1 MINKFEIFPFVGVG
15 CIEFDSTRDDNR
27 KKLGKYTEF
36 RKSRFSKNTTD
47 NYGDFHIYYSVDNK
61 VDAIEF
67 FHGAHVLFKDSNIF
81 NLNKEELISLFNDKK
96 MVIEDDTIN
105 FESFGVEVVL

>member
-1 MINKFEIFPFVGVG
+1 MINKFEITPFVGVG
-15 CIEFDSTRDDNR
+15 CVEFDSNRDDNR

-47 NYGDFHIYYSVDNK
+47 NYGDFHVYYSVDNK

-67 FHGAHVLFKDSNIF
+67 FHGTQVFFKNSNIF
-81 NLNKEELISLFNDKK
+81 
-96 MVIEDDTIN
+96 
-105 FESFGVEVVL
+105 